1 MEDFILHVTEDHCE
15 RLGEV
20 FDTVAASDAIKAMTD
35 SISLDLEATFF
46 PWLRSVTNMT
56 DASTDEMHNV
66 CNYIVWAKHNYLDL
80 MFEMTED

>member
-46 PWLRSVTNMT
+46 PWLR
-56 DASTDEMHNV
+56 
-66 CNYIVWAKHNYLDL
+66 
-80 MFEMTED
+80 